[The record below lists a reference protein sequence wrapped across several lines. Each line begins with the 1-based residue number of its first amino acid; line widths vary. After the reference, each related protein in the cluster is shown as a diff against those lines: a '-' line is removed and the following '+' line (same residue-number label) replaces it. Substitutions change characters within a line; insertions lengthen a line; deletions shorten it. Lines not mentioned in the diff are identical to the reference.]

1 MLVEKRTVTK
11 NLIDIF
17 EGRDFPQ
24 TNMDTLI
31 DAAFKNKVL
40 LHLLRVLNIQG
51 PLRESRESGIRE
63 VVKIVQILSK
73 ILKDYSYAFFKLIKP
88 VSYVPADVDLLVK
101 ASHVNKVVKD
111 IMTLGYRVAVKDPYC
126 ISLTSGDSLID
137 LYVHPSLGG
146 VIFINGQKL
155 LEHTCT
161 KDFNGIEVRSLES
174 YAEALVAA
182 SHAIYKEWIYTLNDF
197 FTTEKWMSKKTVRL
211 AQELSCEDALK
222 VAMNLNRKI
231 RLGLLETPY
240 KIPLPLWLALLM
252 RKFQRDSLTR
262 ATSVSMLK
270 TLTNKRVGK
279 LLKSKLT
286 RETY

>member
-88 VSYVPADVDLLVK
+88 VRYVPADVDLLVK
-101 ASHVNKVVKD
+101 ASHINKVVKD
-111 IMTLGYRVAVKDPYC
+111 IMTLG
-126 ISLTSGDSLID
+126 LSLI
-137 LYVHPSLGG
+137 HISEP
-146 VIFINGQKL
+146 
-155 LEHTCT
+155 T
-161 KDFNGIEVRSLES
+161 R
-174 YAEALVAA
+174 
-182 SHAIYKEWIYTLNDF
+182 
-197 FTTEKWMSKKTVRL
+197 
-211 AQELSCEDALK
+211 
-222 VAMNLNRKI
+222 
-231 RLGLLETPY
+231 PY
-240 KIPLPLWLALLM
+240 
-252 RKFQRDSLTR
+252 
-262 ATSVSMLK
+262 
-270 TLTNKRVGK
+270 
-279 LLKSKLT
+279 
-286 RETY
+286 